1 MEAWARGWSEGVKL
15 FLSGLL
21 RAWDK
26 EILIKILRNE
36 RLEEIYVDLL
46 RGPNVSLQAQAKCG
60 ERHVCL

>member
-1 MEAWARGWSEGVKL
+1 MGRGWSEGVKL
-15 FLSGLL
+15 FLSGLP

-26 EILIKILRNE
+26 EILIKILRNMSVSGN
-36 RLEEIYVDLL
+36 LWLDLL